1 MKKKV
6 LFALIALFSFLSS
19 WAADV
24 TVGDY
29 TVTIATQYVA
39 LTDAATGVT
48 APEITAL
55 KKGAANYF
63 TAVTKMTLVDE
74 SGNLVDK
81 TAIKTAGKYTWVIN
95 FSDGQE
101 AKVLKVPFYVAV
113 PATSNFDIVWNA
125 ATWADANADGHGLK
139 LYYADYPWA
148 DYGWWHNGWDENT
161 WNKLGESQVQF
172 TKWGGNAAPSTTDD
186 WERRFV
192 KSWITAIN
200 CIDRSWKER
209 TQDYNA
215 VALKTEAY
223 DHEYLTEWNGDA
235 WVDKADADKRSA
247 DADADAYAALS
258 EEGGMPSLTWK
269 ESGYPWYVFYTGT
282 NTSKFVPAF
291 VYTEGANTYYDI
303 AKYANGDLV
312 SFGPDGSAYL
322 IMSGLFADA
331 GYPLTLN
338 VNNKNG
344 EVNDADAYAAK
355 LANLKVLLIPDGAL
369 TATVENATVL
379 PEADVTIACNN
390 LPYIGAEQKPAFSGE
405 NFNATVTYTPATSE
419 AITLVEGRDFEAVY
433 DATGDDYKSVG
444 THNFTVNFI
453 GAYAGSKA
461 ATYAIEK
468 AHVNINLAYIYKT
481 YGAPDPTDPADFNF
495 EIDAST
501 PLKGADVKSDIAKY
515 LVFQRAS
522 GDQNVGEDVKEYE
535 YYYGKT
541 ADFEEKCNYSISF
554 LQTKSL
560 LIIQPKEVTINV
572 TPVYK
577 EYHKTVELKYD
588 AEALKDQLDVEA
600 DKAKASG
607 TPGATDLITSIT
619 WEGAGTDA
627 GEAVNADLTGT
638 APNQTV
644 EFRNQ
649 EVGGYPMTA
658 TAAIVPA
665 TKKSNYNVTV
675 AIPELGFAIVPTT
688 TADLTV
694 EVPATEANGAVQ
706 VNGVWKFVYNGKF
719 QKPAPVVKD
728 GTVTLNP
735 ETDYDVTY
743 ENNQDAG
750 TATCKVTLKGSY
762 ASSLTKS
769 ENFTI
774 NKADLVVKPVS
785 STSAS
790 EANWTVAY
798 EGFQNR
804 QASATDATPTEET
817 ATSEYA
823 RKDDHS
829 YFSVDPNAITV
840 KKGAE
845 IEQDVYV
852 LEIQLPTGVTAIT
865 AKNYNVT
872 IGTALLALNEKPILR
887 VRPAQDQSGKVYDG
901 EEPTAEE
908 LAALKIDVDILNE
921 GSDVPPYVPADEVAK
936 AALKILGTPVYT
948 ITKEA
953 GVDVG
958 NYHLTITGPVVLK
971 DYNVE
976 YDNTPDITR
985 TYPIKRATYYIVV
998 NNDPTKL
1005 GTASKTYGE
1014 NDPTFTVTAA
1024 TRTGEGTTEK
1034 PYVYT
1039 AAAGVTVPNTVR
1051 AVHLNNYWGADDAGT
1066 HDILVQR
1073 NTGSNNRPNWQ
1084 EFNYGWDTGNY
1095 TFYSVRGVFT
1105 IAKKAVKFIAVD
1117 KSKVYGT
1124 ADPDLTIAPD
1134 PIVTDKYSEALSKT
1148 NGVYD
1153 AFNISRVI
1161 PEGKTGEEVGTYTIK
1176 LEVKDVDAT
1185 QPGIQLHNSLR
1196 NYDATVQNG
1205 TFTINKATYIVKAND
1220 QWIDYGGEINPLDVT
1235 ITLPNKTLR
1244 WQKAGV
1250 NETADQTAARVANN
1264 ALIEALGS
1272 LEVLPGKKA
1281 IGANV
1286 DAYKWTPKASSNYDL
1301 ATGEAGNFTIAATNI
1316 QRAQTYVDGFCNGYL
1331 TVYPLTRIPLDME
1344 NLAQVLEDHKGLE
1357 GITVVMP
1364 AREMVEDQWYSWV
1377 LPFAVKPS
1385 VLFDDE
1391 KWGYGAAETLDVTKS
1406 TGNNV
1411 VFALQVMNPIP
1422 ANTPFIAKV
1431 EEKITADEMK
1441 EIEFPVV
1448 IADEDA
1454 DGNEIF
1460 YYDYTTGKAVNP
1472 TVGTAPNVQ
1481 FVGLYQDKKGPDETQ
1496 KFLATTK
1503 KTAPQRDFWPG
1514 GSKSANFVLVQTEAY
1529 LQFNSAVSAAN
1540 ARIFIEDED
1549 GTLTEIT
1556 GVEADAEV
1564 AYGEGWYTINGVKLN
1579 AEPTTTGTY
1588 IFNGKKVFIQK

>member
-24 TVGDY
+24 TAGDY

-39 LTDAATGVT
+39 LTDATNGVA
-48 APEITAL
+48 APAITAI
-55 KKGAANYF
+55 KKGLDSFTPTAAN
-63 TAVTKMTLVDE
+63 VVDE
-74 SGNLVDK
+74 DKNLVDK

-113 PATSNFDIVWNA
+113 PATSNFDIVRNA
-125 ATWADANADGHGLK
+125 DTWEAANADGHGLK

-172 TKWGGNAAPSTTDD
+172 TKWGGNATPSTTDD

-200 CIDRSWKER
+200 CIDRSWEER

-215 VALKTEAY
+215 VALKTDPY
-223 DHEYLTEWNGDA
+223 DHEYLTEWDGTA
-235 WVDKADADKRSA
+235 WVDKDDADKRSA

-258 EEGGMPSLTWK
+258 EEGGMPSPTWK
-269 ESGYPWYVFYTGT
+269 ESGYPWYVFYKGT
-282 NTSKFVPAF
+282 NTSNFVPAF

-303 AKYANGDLV
+303 AKYANGNLV
-312 SFGPDGSAYL
+312 SFGPNGSGYL

-338 VNNKNG
+338 VDNKTG
-344 EVNDADAYAAK
+344 EVNNAEAYEAK
-355 LANLKVLLIPDGAL
+355 LANLKVLLIPNGAL
-369 TATVENATVL
+369 TATVENATDL
-379 PEADVTIACNN
+379 TEANVTITCNS
-390 LPYIGAEQKPAFSGE
+390 LPYNGAVQYPTFSGE
-405 NFNATVTYTPATSE
+405 NFNATVTYTPATASE

-433 DATGDDYKSVG
+433 DAAGDDYKSAD

-481 YGAPDPTDPADFNF
+481 YGEADPTDPADFKF

-577 EYHKTVELKYD
+577 EYHKTVEFKYD
-588 AEALKDQLDVEA
+588 RDDLRGQLAEA
-600 DKAKASG
+600 DKTKATG
-607 TPGATDLITSIT
+607 TPGASDIITSIT

-627 GEAVNADLTGT
+627 GEAVNAELTGT

-644 EFRNQ
+644 VFKNQ
-649 EVGGYPMTA
+649 VGYPMTA

-665 TKKSNYNVTV
+665 TNKSNYNVTV
-675 AIPELGFAIVPTT
+675 ANPRLGFAIVPTT
-688 TADLTV
+688 TADLSV
-694 EVPATEANGAVQ
+694 EVPATEANGAVR
-706 VNGVWKFVYNGKF
+706 VNGEWKFVYNGKF

-728 GTVTLNP
+728 GTVPLNP
-735 ETDYDVTY
+735 ATDYDVTY
-743 ENNQDAG
+743 AKNQDAG
-750 TATCKVTLKGSY
+750 TATCTVTLKGSY

-769 ENFTI
+769 VNFTI
-774 NKADLVVKPVS
+774 NQAELVVKPVS
-785 STSAS
+785 STS
-790 EANWTVAY
+790 EANWTVDY
-798 EGFQNR
+798 EGFQDR
-804 QASATDATPTEET
+804 EASATDATTTEET
-817 ATSEYA
+817 ATSEYD
-823 RKDDHS
+823 RVSTPEHD
-829 YFSVDPNAITV
+829 YFSVDPNTITV

-872 IGTALLALNEKPILR
+872 ISDALLALNNKPILR
-887 VRPAQDQSGKVYDG
+887 VRPAENQPGKVYDG

-908 LAALKIDVDILNE
+908 LAELAIEVEIANGASYD
-921 GSDVPPYVPADEVAK
+921 PADDEAK
-936 AALKILGTPVYT
+936 AALKILDTPVYT
-948 ITKEA
+948 ITKAE

-958 NYHLTITGPVVLK
+958 LYRLTVNGPAVLK

-976 YDNTPDITR
+976 YDNTHSAQSSR
-985 TYPIKRATYYIVV
+985 NYPINPAAYFIVV
-998 NNDPTKL
+998 NNDPAKL

-1024 TRTGEGTTEK
+1024 TRTGEGTTAS

-1051 AVHLNNYWGADDAGT
+1051 AVHLNNYFGADDAGT

-1073 NTGSNNRPNWQ
+1073 RIGNNNWNWQ
-1084 EFNYGWDTGNY
+1084 AFSNWEVGNY
-1095 TFYSVRGVFT
+1095 IFTSVNGVLT
-1105 IAKKAVKFIAVD
+1105 IAKKAVTFIAKD
-1117 KSKVYGT
+1117 NSKVYGT
-1124 ADPDLTIAPD
+1124 DDPDLTIVPD
-1134 PIVTDKYSEALSKT
+1134 PIVTDKYNEPLSKT
-1148 NGVYD
+1148 DGVYD
-1153 AFNISRVI
+1153 AFNISRA
-1161 PEGKTGEEVGTYTIK
+1161 EGDAVGEYTIT
-1176 LEVKDVDAT
+1176 LTLKDVDPAHD
-1185 QPGIQLHNSLR
+1185 GVQLHNSLR
-1196 NYDATVQNG
+1196 NYDVTVQNG
-1205 TFTINKATYIVKAND
+1205 TFTIDQATYFVRAND
-1220 QWIDYGGEINPLDVT
+1220 QWIHFYNEINPLDVT
-1235 ITLPNKTLR
+1235 IDLPGREQPLK
-1244 WQKAGV
+1244 WQKAGI
-1250 NETADQTAARVANN
+1250 NESPEQTAAREANN
-1264 ALIEALGS
+1264 AEIEALGS
-1272 LEVLPGKKA
+1272 LTVVEGKDA
-1281 IGANV
+1281 IGANK
-1286 DAYKWTPKASSNYDL
+1286 DAYKWNPKTNANYAL
-1301 ATGEAGNFTIAATNI
+1301 ATGEAGSKTIPATAHT
-1316 QRAQTYVDGFCNGYL
+1316 REYVYTDGFCNGYL
-1331 TVYPLTRIPLDME
+1331 TVYSLEYIPLE
-1344 NLAQVLEDHKGLE
+1344 NAELAELLGKEADAAGAQPSLLQKVLEAHKGLT
-1357 GITVVMP
+1357 IPVKMP
-1364 AREMVEDQWYSWV
+1364 ARKLDKDEWYTFV
-1377 LPFAVKPS
+1377 LPFEVKPS
-1385 VLFDDE
+1385 TLFSSDYF
-1391 KWGYGAAETLDVTKS
+1391 GYGAAEILDADKS
-1406 TGNNV
+1406 KGNNV
-1411 VFALQVMNPIP
+1411 VFSLQVAKPIP
-1422 ANTPFIAKV
+1422 ANTPFILKV
-1431 EEKITADEMK
+1431 ENDVPAEVMNTIWFNGEDEKGVTIDNSINYLTEN
-1441 EIEFPVV
+1441 P
-1448 IADEDA
+1448 
-1454 DGNEIF
+1454 
-1460 YYDYTTGKAVNP
+1460 TTGEA
-1472 TVGTAPNVQ
+1472 GNVQ
-1481 FVGLYQDKKGPDETQ
+1481 FVGLYYDKKG
-1496 KFLATTK
+1496 F
-1503 KTAPQRDFWPG
+1503 TAAQRYNAKVGNVDPRGFYPG
-1514 GSKSANFVLVQTEAY
+1514 GDNSGSIVVKRTNAY
-1529 LQFNSAVSAAN
+1529 LQFPSAGAAAK

-1549 GTLTEIT
+1549 GTLTEIN
-1556 GVEADAEV
+1556 GVAAEADAAV
-1564 AYGEGWYTINGVKLN
+1564 AGEGWYTISGVKLN
-1579 AEPTTTGTY
+1579 AQPTEKGIY
-1588 IFNGKKVFIQK
+1588 IFNGKKVAIQ

>member
-19 WAADV
+19 WAANV
-24 TVGDY
+24 KAGDY
-29 TVTIATQYVA
+29 TVTIVTQYVA
-39 LTDAATGVT
+39 LTDATTGVT

-55 KKGAANYF
+55 KKGEADYF
-63 TAVTKMTLVDE
+63 AAVTKMTLVDE

-125 ATWADANADGHGLK
+125 DTWAAAKAEGHGLA
-139 LYYADYPWA
+139 LYYADYEARTPKQYL
-148 DYGWWHNGWDENT
+148 DYGWWHEDDEGQT
-161 WNKLGESQVQF
+161 LF
-172 TKWGGNAAPSTTDD
+172 TKMWDGEDPESEWGQNF
-186 WERRFV
+186 RRN
-192 KSWITAIN
+192 WISAIN
-200 CIDRSWKER
+200 CIDRSWPER
-209 TQDYNA
+209 TS
-215 VALKTEAY
+215 
-223 DHEYLTEWNGDA
+223 NGDA
-235 WVDKADADKRSA
+235 NTLKINST
-247 DADADAYAALS
+247 DADAAAYAALVPGTPS
-258 EEGGMPSLTWK
+258 ETWK

-303 AKYANGDLV
+303 AKYASGDLA
-312 SFGPDGSAYL
+312 SFGPEGSAYL

-331 GYPLTLN
+331 GYPLTLD

-344 EVNDADAYAAK
+344 EVNNAEAYAAK

-369 TATVENATVL
+369 TATVENATDL
-379 PEADVTIACNN
+379 TEANVTISCNN

-405 NFNATVTYTPATSE
+405 NFNATVTYTPATANE
-419 AITLVEGRDFEAVY
+419 PITLVEGRDFEAVY
-433 DATGDDYKSVG
+433 DAAGDDYKSIG
-444 THNFTVNFI
+444 THDFTVNFI

-461 ATYAIEK
+461 ATYTIEK

-481 YGAPDPTDPADFNF
+481 YGDPDPTDPADFNF

-588 AEALKDQLDVEA
+588 AEALKAQLDVEA

-644 EFRNQ
+644 VFRNQ
-649 EVGGYPMTA
+649 VGYPMTA

-675 AIPELGFAIVPTT
+675 AIPAQGFAIVPTT

-706 VNGVWKFVYNGKF
+706 VNGEWKFVYNGKF

-728 GTVTLNP
+728 GTVPLNP

-774 NKADLVVKPVS
+774 NQAELVVKPVS

-804 QASATDATPTEET
+804 EASATDATTTEET
-817 ATSEYA
+817 ATSEYDRVSTPEHA
-823 RKDDHS
+823 
-829 YFSVDPNAITV
+829 YFSVKPADISVV
-840 KKGAE
+840 KGEE

-852 LEIQLPTGVTAIT
+852 LNIQLPAGVSEIT

-872 IGTALLALNEKPILR
+872 IGDALLALNNKPILR
-887 VRPAQDQSGKVYDG
+887 VRPARNQPGKVYDG

-908 LAALKIDVDILNE
+908 LAELEIEVQIAGE
-921 GSDVPPYVPADEVAK
+921 GSNAGRYYEADEDAI

-948 ITKEA
+948 FTKAE

-958 NYHLTITGPVVLK
+958 LYRLTVNGPAVLK

-976 YDNTPDITR
+976 YDNTHGANSSR
-985 TYPIKRATYYIVV
+985 NYPITPAAYFIVV
-998 NNDPTKL
+998 NNDPAKL
-1005 GTASKTYGE
+1005 GTASKTYGSA
-1014 NDPTFTVTAA
+1014 DPTFTLTAA
-1024 TRTGEGTTEK
+1024 TRTGEGTAAS

-1039 AAAGVTVPNTVR
+1039 AAEGVTVPTTVR
-1051 AVHLNNYWGADDAGT
+1051 AVHLNNYNGADDAGN

-1084 EFNYGWDTGNY
+1084 AFANWEVGNY
-1095 TFYSVRGVFT
+1095 IFTSVNGVLN
-1105 IAKKAVKFIAVD
+1105 IAKKAVTFTAEN

-1124 ADPDLTIAPD
+1124 ADPALTISPD
-1134 PIVTDKYSEALSKT
+1134 PVVTDLYSEPLSKT

-1185 QPGIQLHNSLR
+1185 QEGVQLHNSLR
-1196 NYDATVQNG
+1196 NFDVTVQNG
-1205 TFTINKATYIVKAND
+1205 TFTIDQATYFVRAND
-1220 QWIDYGGEINPLDVT
+1220 QWIHFYNEINPLDVT
-1235 ITLPNKTLR
+1235 IDLPGGETLR
-1244 WQKAGV
+1244 WQKAGI
-1250 NETADQTAARVANN
+1250 NESAEQTAAREANN
-1264 ALIEALGS
+1264 AKIEALGS
-1272 LEVLPGKKA
+1272 LTVVEGKDA
-1281 IGANV
+1281 IGANK
-1286 DAYKWTPKASSNYDL
+1286 DAYKWNAKPSTNYAL
-1301 ATGEAGNFTIAATNI
+1301 ATGEAGSKTIPATAHT
-1316 QRAQTYVDGFCNGYL
+1316 REYVYTDGFCNGYL
-1331 TVYPLTRIPLDME
+1331 TVYPLEYIPLE
-1344 NLAQVLEDHKGLE
+1344 NAELAELLGKEADAAGAQPSLLQTVLEAHKGLT
-1357 GITVVMP
+1357 IPVKMP
-1364 AREMVEDQWYSWV
+1364 ARNLVADEWYTFV
-1377 LPFAVKPS
+1377 LPFEVKPS
-1385 VLFDDE
+1385 TLFSDDYF
-1391 KWGYGAAETLDVTKS
+1391 GYGAAEILDASKS
-1406 TGNNV
+1406 VGNSV
-1411 VFALQVMNPIP
+1411 VFSLQVAKPIP
-1422 ANTPFIAKV
+1422 ANTPFILKV
-1431 EEKITADEMK
+1431 ENTVSAEDMNAIWFYGEDEKGVTIDNSINYLTEN
-1441 EIEFPVV
+1441 P
-1448 IADEDA
+1448 
-1454 DGNEIF
+1454 
-1460 YYDYTTGKAVNP
+1460 TTGKA
-1472 TVGTAPNVQ
+1472 GNVQ
-1481 FVGLYQDKKGPDETQ
+1481 FVGLYYDKKG
-1496 KFLATTK
+1496 F
-1503 KTAPQRDFWPG
+1503 TADQRYNAKVGDDPRGFYPG
-1514 GSKSANFVLVQTEAY
+1514 GDKSGSIVVKRTNAY
-1529 LQFNSAVSAAN
+1529 LQFPSAVASAN
-1540 ARIFIEDED
+1540 ARIFIEEEN

-1556 GVEADAEV
+1556 GVEAGAEV
-1564 AYGEGWYTINGVKLN
+1564 TDGEGWYTITGVKLD
-1579 AEPTTTGTY
+1579 AEPTTSGTY